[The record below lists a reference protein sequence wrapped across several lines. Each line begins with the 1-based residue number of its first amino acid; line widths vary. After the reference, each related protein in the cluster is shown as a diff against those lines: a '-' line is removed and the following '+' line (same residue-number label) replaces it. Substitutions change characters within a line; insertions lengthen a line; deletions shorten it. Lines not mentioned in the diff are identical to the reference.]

1 MNTLAQQQPRGL
13 QWSALIIS
21 IAITLAIGF
30 TASYFTRPE
39 IPGWY
44 AGLQKPSFSPPN
56 WLFGP
61 VWTTLY
67 ILIGIAAY
75 LVWQRRDGSTAY
87 SNARNIYIVQL
98 ALNFS
103 WSIVFFGLHQ
113 MLGAFVV
120 IILLLISIIGCMVY
134 FSRFSK
140 TAAWLLVPYL
150 LWVSFASVL
159 NFSIYLLNK

>member
-1 MNTLAQQQPRGL
+1 MNTVAQQQRGL
-13 QWSALIIS
+13 QWGALIIS

-44 AGLQKPSFSPPN
+44 ADLQKPSFSPPN

-67 ILIGIAAY
+67 IMIGIAAY
-75 LVWQRRDGSTAY
+75 LVWQRRDGSAAY
-87 SNARNIYIVQL
+87 AKARNVYIVQL
-98 ALNFS
+98 VLNFC
-103 WSIVFFGLHQ
+103 WSLVFFGLHQ
-113 MLGAFVV
+113 MLGAFIV
-120 IILLLISIIGCMVY
+120 IIMLLVSIIGCIIC

-140 TAAWLLVPYL
+140 AAAWLLVPYL